1 MSTQTPFNQSA
12 SALSLV
18 RHDLLSSAPQFA
30 SNQLGEVV
38 RLDRNE
44 ALFPLSE
51 AMSRRVAEVTSE
63 IALAGYPDGSC
74 LALRQAAAAHF
85 QVRSADVMT
94 VGNGADDLVG
104 RLCAAFG
111 QPRQG
116 QSTGRILVPEM
127 SFEAYRMAATAHG
140 LETHTFDF
148 EPNLVPDL
156 DALDKALDMV
166 RPNLVFLATPNN
178 PTGSVVNP
186 DAMKEVMAR
195 HPDVLFVLDE
205 AYIEYASV
213 RSLADEVVDC
223 GNAVCLLSVSKLGLA
238 GLRLGFAT
246 AHPDLIRVLDAARM
260 PFPVNALSQAVGAM
274 LLNEFGDV
282 LKACVA
288 EVVAERGRVTQ
299 SAKEAMGEEHV
310 VVEGEGNFFMVLSD
324 DARSLQSGL
333 MEQGVV
339 VRQFMH
345 PEKGH
350 VLNRLLRISI
360 GSPEQNARLLSAL
373 KAL

>member
-1 MSTQTPFNQSA
+1 MSTQTPFNQPA

-30 SNQLGEVV
+30 SNQSSAAV

-156 DALDKALDMV
+156 DALEEALDMV
-166 RPNLVFLATPNN
+166 RPNLLFLATPNN

-274 LLNEFGDV
+274 MLNEFGDV
-282 LKACVA
+282 LKACVS

-299 SAKEAMGEEHV
+299 SAKEAIGEAHV

-345 PEKGH
+345 PEKEH

-360 GSPEQNARLLSAL
+360 GSPEQNACLLSAL

>member
-1 MSTQTPFNQSA
+1 MSTQTPFNQPA

-30 SNQLGEVV
+30 SNQLIEAV

-156 DALDKALDMV
+156 DALEEALDMV
-166 RPNLVFLATPNN
+166 RPNLLFLATPNN

-274 LLNEFGDV
+274 MLNEFGDV
-282 LKACVA
+282 LKACVS
-288 EVVAERGRVTQ
+288 EVVAERRRVTQ
-299 SAKEAMGEEHV
+299 SAKEAIGEAHV

-345 PEKGH
+345 PEKEH

-360 GSPEQNARLLSAL
+360 GSPEQNACLLSAL

>member
-1 MSTQTPFNQSA
+1 
-12 SALSLV
+12 
-18 RHDLLSSAPQFA
+18 
-30 SNQLGEVV
+30 
-38 RLDRNE
+38 
-44 ALFPLSE
+44 
-51 AMSRRVAEVTSE
+51 
-63 IALAGYPDGSC
+63 
-74 LALRQAAAAHF
+74 
-85 QVRSADVMT
+85 MT

-104 RLCAAFG
+104 RMCAAFG

-156 DALDKALDMV
+156 DALEEALDMV
-166 RPNLVFLATPNN
+166 RPNLLFLATPNN

-274 LLNEFGDV
+274 MLNEFGDV
-282 LKACVA
+282 LKACVS

-299 SAKEAMGEEHV
+299 SAKEAIGEAHV

-345 PEKGH
+345 PEKEH

-360 GSPEQNARLLSAL
+360 GSPEQNACLLSAL

>member
-1 MSTQTPFNQSA
+1 MSTQTPFNQPA

-30 SNQLGEVV
+30 SNQLIEAV

-156 DALDKALDMV
+156 DALEEALDMV
-166 RPNLVFLATPNN
+166 RPNLLFLATPNN

-246 AHPDLIRVLDAARM
+246 AHPDLIRILDAARM

-274 LLNEFGDV
+274 MLNEFGDV
-282 LKACVA
+282 LKACVS
-288 EVVAERGRVTQ
+288 EVVAERRRVTQ
-299 SAKEAMGEEHV
+299 SAKEAIGEAHV

-345 PEKGH
+345 PEKEH

-360 GSPEQNARLLSAL
+360 GSPEQNACLLSAL